1 MNLTPAG
8 LDDYAR
14 QYYLADD
21 VADVGIEELQ
31 QELSLERIAA
41 AVTGRPRVLEM
52 GFGTGL
58 TTRELRAHGVATE
71 VLEGSPLLAQRARA
85 EHPGIVV
92 HEDLF
97 ETFTPGPVYDGVLA
111 LHVLEHVDDPGALLA
126 HVRSWLKPGG
136 RLVAAVPNAESLH
149 RRLAVLMGVQPELNS
164 LSPRDHLVGHQ
175 RVYTMDGLRLDAEA
189 AGFTVVDEIGW
200 FLKPVPNAMMLG
212 YDESLL
218 RAQFSISDELPA
230 RMLANIAIVAEA

>member
-1 MNLTPAG
+1 MNLTPAA

-31 QELSLERIAA
+31 QELSLEKIAA
-41 AVTGRPRVLEM
+41 AVAGRERVLEM

-58 TTRELRAHGVATE
+58 TTRELRGHGVATE

-97 ETFTPGPVYDGVLA
+97 ETFAPGPVYDGVLA
-111 LHVLEHVDDPGALLA
+111 LHVLEHVDDPSSLLA
-126 HVRSWLKPGG
+126 HVRTWLKPGG
-136 RLVAAVPNAESLH
+136 RLVAAVPNAQSLH
-149 RRLAVLMGVQPELNS
+149 RRLAVLMGLQPHLDS

-175 RVYTMDGLRLDAEA
+175 RVYTLDGLRLDAEA

-200 FLKPVPNAMMLG
+200 FLKTLPNALML
-212 YDESLL
+212 DHDPSLL
-218 RAQFSISDELPA
+218 RAQFAISDELPA